1 MATKNTNH
9 DPVTFENL
17 AQHLEDIITAHHL
30 TPAAIGAYFQAA
42 CIALADTFVFH
53 GQMEE
58 YADGDKL
65 TIHELTAKGLIVP
78 VFIVTGATSEA
89 PGYYLPLVNHPDG
102 PDAIPNLQAAA

>member
-42 CIALADTFVFH
+42 CTALADTFVFY

-58 YADGDKL
+58 YADGDRL

-78 VFIVTGATSEA
+78 VFIVTGATSEE